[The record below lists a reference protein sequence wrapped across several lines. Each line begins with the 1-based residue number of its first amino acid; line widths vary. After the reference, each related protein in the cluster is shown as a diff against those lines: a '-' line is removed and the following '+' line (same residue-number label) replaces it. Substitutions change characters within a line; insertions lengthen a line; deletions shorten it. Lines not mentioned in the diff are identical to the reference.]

1 MQPRCYGL
9 VTGIVCGTVPF
20 PVDCSG
26 CGEQEDV
33 SVREIVPEEESDSE
47 ESSVDFLDWI
57 NGYEKKKKGALSTAF
72 YHDQTPPA
80 SEKSALLDYSFL
92 ARLTVN
98 LVEDTTPL
106 SLLCIGQD
114 DELQSAMTSCLFQR
128 ATWGIRDLLV
138 GIALDRTTT
147 VRILIGWLEDT
158 AGSDCVSKFL
168 YCESGTNPSQF
179 HVHIA
184 QDTSCCYDLSTA
196 SEAFKFA
203 SIIAN
208 VGQRFSTTCQA
219 AIAFT
224 EQLKHNVSEHLLKV
238 WRLDQIDLAPCIVP
252 KEPPSTAKIDSWLAG
267 VPLSEYVNDGR
278 SSPSSLTSISIES
291 FVIEAS
297 TGSPS
302 R

>member
-9 VTGIVCGTVPF
+9 VTGIICGTVPF

-26 CGEQEDV
+26 CGEQEDAV
-33 SVREIVPEEESDSE
+33 SVQDPAQSDSE

-57 NGYEKKKKGALSTAF
+57 NGYEKKKGVLSTAF

-128 ATWGIRDLLV
+128 ATWGIQDPLV

-158 AGSDCVSKFL
+158 AESDCVSQFL
-168 YCESGTNPSQF
+168 FC
-179 HVHIA
+179 
-184 QDTSCCYDLSTA
+184 
-196 SEAFKFA
+196 
-203 SIIAN
+203 
-208 VGQRFSTTCQA
+208 
-219 AIAFT
+219 
-224 EQLKHNVSEHLLKV
+224 
-238 WRLDQIDLAPCIVP
+238 
-252 KEPPSTAKIDSWLAG
+252 
-267 VPLSEYVNDGR
+267 
-278 SSPSSLTSISIES
+278 
-291 FVIEAS
+291 
-297 TGSPS
+297 
-302 R
+302 